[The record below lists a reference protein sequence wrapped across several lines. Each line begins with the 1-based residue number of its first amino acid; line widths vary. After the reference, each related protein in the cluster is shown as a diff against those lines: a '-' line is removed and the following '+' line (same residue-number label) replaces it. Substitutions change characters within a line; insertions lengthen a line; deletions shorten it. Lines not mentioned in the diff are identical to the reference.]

1 MTPDAHTPTGNGH
14 EIMVTAETLPS
25 GTSIPILGTLIDLTY
40 IPETEHPPPTTHTYQ
55 HDRRTGTTP
64 YRIDGP
70 PRTQEGENIAC
81 NGLAIAMKANEPE
94 DTSTGSAI
102 FKHDY
107 IITTKTLRK
116 GDKIRVYYGSS
127 IDLNWRPCAK
137 QTITPPL
144 KNIP

>member
-1 MTPDAHTPTGNGH
+1 MDREEKKWEHQTNKKLSLADHYGILQPIRNQDGSFSWKGIDITPAGNGH
-14 EIMVTAETLPS
+14 EIMVTAETLPP

-70 PRTQEGENIAC
+70 PMTQEGENIAC

-102 FKHDY
+102 FKH
-107 IITTKTLRK
+107 
-116 GDKIRVYYGSS
+116 
-127 IDLNWRPCAK
+127 
-137 QTITPPL
+137 
-144 KNIP
+144 